1 MSTCIIIITLSMSN
15 NTVDPNKEEVTL
27 KGKDQQISRLKSRG
41 QQTKATELDSIRKD
55 YTRQSKMFI
64 FDQLT
69 PSLFVLI

>member
-64 FDQLT
+64 SDQLT